1 MKRVLAIS
9 LLFIPLLLSGCT
21 EEGPVASSSGPE
33 TESSSSEI
41 SSSGEIDDVDYSIV
55 TESEYGFLTLPK
67 ERYDFATIKENDNYP
82 PAAEVEI
89 ACDWNYVTFLNENYT
104 KILIENEA
112 AVPSSAVSY
121 STRDSLSGTGGSSEI
136 EAIVLTIDRSLIQPG
151 TTRIRFETRPGNGVS
166 TTKVFTVCFEVKVYP
181 YGGIEVP
188 TYDVNLKVDLSWLND
203 LMPEIEGATA
213 LTFTLSDSEEILRL
227 FGRRALKRRP
237 SARRLLWVPGVR
249 RHQMGGR
256 PRLRSLAFHRQRG
269 FQRPPLVPDQGSLPF
284 PRLRHHR
291 QSDRGLDDRGRR
303 RLHDRGRPLRRGLRE
318 RGKGR
323 RGARRPFHFP
333 SLS

>member
-1 MKRVLAIS
+1 MKKILAASLLLIPLVLA
-9 LLFIPLLLSGCT
+9 GCSND
-21 EEGPVASSSGPE
+21 GPTTTSSSIE
-33 TESSSSEI
+33 EESSSIAASSEK
-41 SSSGEIDDVDYSIV
+41 EEEVDFTIV
-55 TESEYGFLTLPK
+55 TESEYGYLALPQ
-67 ERYDFATIKENDNYP
+67 ESYDFAMLKENDSYP

-136 EAIVLTIDRSLIQPG
+136 EAIVLTFDRSLIQPG

-166 TTKVFTVCFEVKVYP
+166 TTKVFAVCFEVKVYP

-213 LTFTLSDSEEILRL
+213 LTFTLSDSEEIYGYSADGLLKEDLPLEGPFGSLEFAGVKWAAGHVYEAWL
-227 FGRRALKRRP
+227 FIDNEDF
-237 SARRLLWVPGVR
+237 SARRWYPIEAESHSSDYEITVNDTGDSTIVVT
-249 RHQMGGR
+249 G
-256 PRLRSLAFHRQRG
+256 SCTIEAV
-269 FQRPPLVPDQGSLPF
+269 LVEGN
-284 PRLRHHR
+284 
-291 QSDRGLDDRGRR
+291 
-303 RLHDRGRPLRRGLRE
+303 
-318 RGKGR
+318 
-323 RGARRPFHFP
+323 
-333 SLS
+333 

>member
-1 MKRVLAIS
+1 MKRILAIS
-9 LLFIPLLLSGCT
+9 LLLIPLLLSGCT
-21 EEGPVASSSGPE
+21 EEGPVASSSGPVA
-33 TESSSSEI
+33 ESSSSEI
-41 SSSGEIDDVDYSIV
+41 SSSEEIDDVDYSIV
-55 TESEYGFLTLPK
+55 TESEYGYLTLPK
-67 ERYDFATIKENDNYP
+67 ESYGFATIKENDNYP

-136 EAIVLTIDRSLIQPG
+136 EAIVLTFDRSLIQPG

-166 TTKVFTVCFEVKVYP
+166 TTKVFAVCFEVKVYP

-213 LTFTLSDSEEILRL
+213 LTFTLSDSEEIYGYSADGLLIEGLPLEGPFGSLEFAGIKWAAGHVYEAWL
-227 FGRRALKRRP
+227 FIDNEDF
-237 SARRLLWVPGVR
+237 SARRWYPIKEASPSSDYTITVNPTGDSTIEVEGDCTIEAVLFEGV
-249 RHQMGGR
+249 
-256 PRLRSLAFHRQRG
+256 
-269 FQRPPLVPDQGSLPF
+269 
-284 PRLRHHR
+284 
-291 QSDRGLDDRGRR
+291 
-303 RLHDRGRPLRRGLRE
+303 
-318 RGKGR
+318 
-323 RGARRPFHFP
+323 
-333 SLS
+333 